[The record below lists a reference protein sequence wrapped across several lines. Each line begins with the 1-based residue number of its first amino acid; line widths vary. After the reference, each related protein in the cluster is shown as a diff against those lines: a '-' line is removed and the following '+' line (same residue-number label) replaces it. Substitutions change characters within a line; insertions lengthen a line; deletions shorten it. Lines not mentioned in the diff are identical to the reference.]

1 LEGLRIR
8 VAVPRDIRRMSEL
21 EEACFEESYPMELL
35 AFFVMDS
42 RFISLVAEV
51 DQVIVGMA
59 VAELED
65 KELKK
70 VGHIWTVEVLPPYR
84 RKGIAMKLLTELEE
98 RLRARGATECYLE
111 VRTDN
116 EPAIRLYEKLGYE
129 KVGIIRDYYCPGVD
143 AFFMVKDLTK
153 MSPGDLG

>member
-51 DQVIVGMA
+51 NQVIVGMA

-129 KVGIIRDYYCPGVD
+129 KVGIIRDYYGPGVD

-153 MSPGDLG
+153 MNPGDLG